1 MKTLIKILL
10 FFLIILINGNSCKKK
25 EIQETDL
32 KIYLDNNWKSPENYI
47 IDKFDNYD
55 YVFIGEYHRIKHDV
69 ELIKD
74 LIPRLYK
81 KGIYNLGFEFG
92 NYQYQHLSDCLLNL
106 THFDRK
112 LARKIMFKSLPTWN
126 YKEYIDIYETAWVV
140 NHSEHSDNNKTFRI
154 INLSADYDPCKEGG
168 AWKDID
174 PDVFM
179 GNVILNEIVNKNEKA
194 LIYSGIHHAFTKYK
208 FPIYDEQIDSLEG
221 YGIRMGNIVYDKVKD
236 KSFTIFLHS
245 PWPSAK
251 DYNKTVLPVEGIIDS
266 LMKQYDNK
274 RVGFD
279 VIKSPFGKLTSP
291 NSYYKYGQSNFT
303 LDKFCDGYIYQ
314 KELKNYQPMTI
325 EKNFFTEN
333 NLQELKDFL
342 LCLGRNKE
350 RINNLTVES
359 ANKTIKEDI
368 RLHFKHLIK

>member
-1 MKTLIKILL
+1 MKNSIKTLI
-10 FFLIILINGNSCKKK
+10 FLVLSILIASCKSEKSSG
-25 EIQETDL
+25 L
-32 KIYLDNNWKSPENYI
+32 KAYLENNWKSPENYI

-55 YVFIGEYHRIKHDV
+55 YVFVGEYHRIKHDV

-74 LIPRLYK
+74 LIPKLYE

-92 NYQYQHLSDCLLNL
+92 NYQYQHLSDSLLNL

-112 LARKIMFKSLPTWN
+112 LARKILFQSFPSWN
-126 YKEYIDIYETAWVV
+126 YKEYIDIYQAAWEV
-140 NHSEHSDNNKTFRI
+140 NHLALAENKNKFRI
-154 INLSADYDPCKEGG
+154 IMLSADYDPCKEGG
-168 AWKDID
+168 AWKDVD

-179 GNVILNEIVNKNEKA
+179 GNVVLDEIVAKNEKA

-221 YGIRMGNIVYDKVKD
+221 YGIRMGNIVYEKVKD
-236 KSFTIFLHS
+236 KSFTIYLHAA
-245 PWPSAK
+245 WPSAE
-251 DYNKTVLPVEGIIDS
+251 DFDKTVMPVEGIIDS

-279 VIKSPFGKLTSP
+279 VIKSPFGKLTSS
-291 NSYYKYGQSNFT
+291 NSYYKYGQSNFS

-314 KELKNYQPMTI
+314 KELKDYQSMTS
-325 EKNFFTEN
+325 EEDFFTEN

-342 LCLGRNKE
+342 LCVGVNKE
-350 RINNLTVES
+350 RVNNLTTKS

-368 RLHFKHLIK
+368 RLHFKHLVQ